1 VKHLN
6 GLLSPTAGEVR
17 VGGTS
22 VAGVPVHRVAST
34 VGFVFQ
40 NPDDQ
45 LFSRSVEAELHFGP
59 RNLRLAKADADRL
72 VEAALEAIGLTAERA
87 ANPYDLN
94 VSARKLIAIGSVLA
108 TDPSVLVLDEPTTG
122 QDSPGIERV
131 GAIVDMLH
139 AAGRTVVAISHDMEF
154 AARHFERVVVM
165 RLGEIVADG
174 PPSATLGGSQAELL
188 ASTGLTPPPAARI
201 AALLGLDLVPA
212 DAAQLL
218 HGLGT
223 ARP

>member
-1 VKHLN
+1 
-6 GLLSPTAGEVR
+6 
-17 VGGTS
+17 
-22 VAGVPVHRVAST
+22 
-34 VGFVFQ
+34 
-40 NPDDQ
+40 
-45 LFSRSVEAELHFGP
+45 
-59 RNLRLAKADADRL
+59 
-72 VEAALEAIGLTAERA
+72 
-87 ANPYDLN
+87 
-94 VSARKLIAIGSVLA
+94 
-108 TDPSVLVLDEPTTG
+108 
-122 QDSPGIERV
+122 
-131 GAIVDMLH
+131 
-139 AAGRTVVAISHDMEF
+139 MEF